1 MTFLPELAEVQV
13 FSKTDLKDGF
23 LHIELDEEFSILTT
37 FQTPWGRYC
46 WRRMPFGISPAPEYF
61 HQRLDQS
68 LEDETGVFRIF
79 DDLLITGKGATL
91 AEAV

>member
-61 HQRLDQS
+61 QQRLDQS